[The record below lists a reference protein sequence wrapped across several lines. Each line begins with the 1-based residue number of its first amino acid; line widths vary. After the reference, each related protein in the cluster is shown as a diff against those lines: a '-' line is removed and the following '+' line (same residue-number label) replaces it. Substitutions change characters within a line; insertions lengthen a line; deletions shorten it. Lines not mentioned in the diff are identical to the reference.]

1 MLLTKNTVG
10 LVLGGGGARGF
21 FHVGVIKAI
30 QELGIKIDKISG
42 TSIGAVIGAL
52 YAANPQIDLEKLANE
67 LDFFRIIK
75 IMTFGTKNSSHRG
88 IEPLLKSYVAAAN
101 FKDLKIPFCFN
112 ATDINQKEEVIFDQG
127 PLFPGLLAAIAV
139 PGVFSPVLIDKR
151 YLIDG
156 GVINNVPVSLVK
168 NTEKL
173 IVVDITGPIKK
184 VNHATSAV
192 DVLYSSIALMQLH
205 ISQEKIKKVT
215 TQKIT
220 YLSLDDNQT
229 FIFDFRKKNYQTLID
244 LGYQAMMKSKFV

>member
-1 MLLTKNTVG
+1 MSFTKNTVG

-52 YAANPQIDLEKLANE
+52 YAANPQIDLEELTRE
-67 LDFFRIIK
+67 LDFFSIIK
-75 IMTFGTKNSSHRG
+75 TMTLGTKNSSNRG
-88 IEPLLKSYVAAAN
+88 IESLLKSYILATN
-101 FKDLKIPFCFN
+101 FEDLKISFCFN
-112 ATDINQKEEVIFDQG
+112 ATDINQKEEVVFSQG
-127 PLFPGLLAAIAV
+127 SLFPGLLAAIAV
-139 PGVFSPVLIDKR
+139 PGVFSPVEIDKK

-156 GVINNVPVSLVK
+156 GVINNVPISLVK
-168 NTEKL
+168 NTEK
-173 IVVDITGPIKK
+173 IIAVDITGPIKK
-184 VNHATSAV
+184 VNHKTLAI

-205 ISQEKIKKVT
+205 ISQEEIKKST

-220 YLSLDDNQT
+220 YLNLDDDQT
-229 FIFDFRKKNYQTLID
+229 FIFDFRKKNYQALIN